1 MKKNASSKIL
11 LSLGVAT
18 LLYSSAFA
26 QEINLTESSD
36 VGNYF
41 EENGKDINLKN
52 PDKYKGQ
59 DLNIKMG
66 VWDLP
71 NDDYDSADYR
81 LNIDIG
87 KNNTLSFTHN
97 NGQNPAYVTNLN
109 ATAKE
114 VKTTDIVLQAFAP
127 SVINGDLTMTSSG
140 GEAITEDE
148 KKGSGIILY
157 NGAVEGKS
165 ANGSL
170 TINGNFTADKTLFA
184 TYGNFVK
191 VNGTA
196 NLKNSNFGLMKRSY
210 TDLEANNVVMVQ
222 AKDFNENI
230 LKANNNAGALL
241 LKFASDYIST
251 DVQGKDPLEAGTI
264 IDISDED
271 KYGDGEKGLVDYKLS
286 VQNCGGNK
294 CLVDY
299 KLSVQNCGGNKCLV
313 INGGAT
319 AAAKDKLVQ
328 LQVDIDAIDKL
339 LKNEFDFS
347 QDEEW
352 TKAKEAL
359 EKQKTELE
367 QLKQE
372 AEKNG
377 GKIDDEKYIDLVN
390 KNSNLNLSAND
401 KASILAL
408 RSITEQLGS
417 IGADLASREGVKLA
431 LDIKK
436 DTDNTGKSVSNL
448 NSASSAVNT
457 TMNISNDVSI
467 GSRVAMLNNPFGTY
481 ASKMN
486 GLKFAA
492 LDSDMRPS
500 YVNEYTNSVWANA
513 FGGANIIDGDS
524 GAMYGATI
532 GVDKQAN
539 DDVLWGT
546 YFTYANAKIK
556 DNNLE
561 QKSDNFQLGMYSTIN
576 VAPQWELNLKA
587 YAQVSPTK
595 QDNVQTDGAYNSDY
609 TSKFLGLSAN
619 AGRVFDFSDNTLF
632 IKPFAGVNYY
642 FSYTPSHTENG
653 AIAKD
658 IDSMKNNSV
667 SVEVGA
673 EFRKYMNENSYIF
686 VTPKIEQFVINSGD
700 DYTANLA
707 VNNAF
712 FTSIEANNKKKTYGQ
727 IIVGGN
733 VDFTNQLSMNLGF
746 GAKQILAGKVD
757 NKNETYLSGQVG
769 LKYKF

>member
-18 LLYSSAFA
+18 LLYSGAFA
-26 QEINLTESSD
+26 QEIDLTQSSD
-36 VGNYF
+36 IGKYF

-52 PDKYKGQ
+52 PDNYKGQ
-59 DLNIKMG
+59 DLSIKMS

-81 LNIDIG
+81 FNIDIG
-87 KNNTLSFTHN
+87 KNNTLSFKHN
-97 NGQNPAYVTNLN
+97 NSEHPAYVTNLN

-127 SVINGDLTMTSSG
+127 SVINGDLTMTSSLD
-140 GEAITEDE
+140 EAITEDE

-157 NGAVEGKS
+157 NGAGETQS

-170 TINGNFTADKTLFA
+170 TINGNFTVDKTLFA

-196 NLKNSNFGLMKRSY
+196 NLTNSNFGLIKRSY

-222 AKDFNENI
+222 AKDFNKDI
-230 LKANNNAGALL
+230 LEEKSNNNAGALL
-241 LKFASDYIST
+241 VKFLNDYVST
-251 DVQGKDPLEAGTI
+251 DLHGKDVIETGAV

-271 KYGDGEKGLVDYKLS
+271 EYGDGKKGLVDYKLS

-294 CLVDY
+294 CLV
-299 KLSVQNCGGNKCLV
+299 V
-313 INGGAT
+313 NGGAT
-319 AAAKDKLVQ
+319 AAAKDKLTQ
-328 LQVDIDAIDKL
+328 LKVDINAIDKL
-339 LKNEFDFS
+339 LKNEFDSS

-352 TKAKEAL
+352 KQAKEAL

-367 QLKQE
+367 KLQQE
-372 AEKNG
+372 AMQNG

-390 KNSNLNLSAND
+390 KNLNLNLSAND

-524 GAMYGATI
+524 GAMYGATV

-539 DDVLWGT
+539 DDVLWGA

-595 QDNVQTDGAYNSDY
+595 QDNVQIDGAYNSDY

-632 IKPFAGVNYY
+632 IKPFVGVNYY

-712 FTSIEANNKKKTYGQ
+712 FTSVEANNKKKTYGQ

>member
-26 QEINLTESSD
+26 QEINLTQSSD

-97 NGQNPAYVTNLN
+97 NDQNPVYVTNLN

-114 VKTTDIVLQAFAP
+114 VKTTDIVLQASAP
-127 SVINGDLTMTSSG
+127 SVINGNLTMTSSG
-140 GEAITEDE
+140 GGAITEDE

-157 NGAVEGKS
+157 NGNGAVEGKS

-170 TINGNFTADKTLFA
+170 TINGNFAADKTLFA
-184 TYGNFVK
+184 AYGNFVK

-196 NLKNSNFGLMKRSY
+196 NLTNSNFGLMKRSY
-210 TDLEANNVVMVQ
+210 TDLEANNVVIVQ

-241 LKFASDYIST
+241 LKFAGDYIST
-251 DVQGKDPLEAGTI
+251 DVQGKDPLEAVTI

-271 KYGDGEKGLVDYKLS
+271 KYGDGEKG
-286 VQNCGGNK
+286 
-294 CLVDY
+294 LVDY

-328 LQVDIDAIDKL
+328 LQVDIDTIDKL
-339 LKNEFDFS
+339 LKNEFDSS
-347 QDEEW
+347 QGEEW
-352 TKAKEAL
+352 EQAKETLKKQQAEIQTML
-359 EKQKTELE
+359 E
-367 QLKQE
+367 E
-372 AEKNG
+372 AKKNG

-524 GAMYGATI
+524 GAMYGATV

-712 FTSIEANNKKKTYGQ
+712 FTSVEANNKKKTYGQ

>member
-26 QEINLTESSD
+26 AEITFNSD
-36 VGNYF
+36 SDLNTHF
-41 EENGKDINLKN
+41 DINEKDNVATFKN
-52 PDKYKGQ
+52 ENYKNQ
-59 DLNIKMG
+59 DLTFKINT
-66 VWDLP
+66 LAF
-71 NDDYDSADYR
+71 DDAHEDAKI
-81 LNIDIG
+81 NIDLG
-87 KNNTLSFTHN
+87 NNSLTLENTRNS
-97 NGQNPAYVTNLN
+97 GGE
-109 ATAKE
+109 TAALVRNFNVDAKDF
-114 VKTTDIVLQAFAP
+114 KTTDIGLSYFNAGI
-127 SVINGDLTMTSSG
+127 INANFTMV
-140 GEAITEDE
+140 
-148 KKGSGIILY
+148 GSGEDFDLDNIDKNKASSLLIF
-157 NGAVEGKS
+157 NGSRENTNDTV
-165 ANGSL
+165 NGSL
-170 TINGNFTADKTLFA
+170 TVNGDFSA
-184 TYGNFVK
+184 TNSAIVSMKSDTFK

-196 NLKNSNFGLMKRSY
+196 TIEESGLGFLSQSYSNL
-210 TDLEANNVVMVQ
+210 DANDFIVLR
-222 AKDFNENI
+222 AKDIKTDKLNDET
-230 LKANNNAGALL
+230 NAGALILKTASSYINESL
-241 LKFASDYIST
+241 LNGDDYAASL
-251 DVQGKDPLEAGTI
+251 DVTA
-264 IDISDED
+264 ED
-271 KYGDGEKGLVDYKLS
+271 NKYGGVFVDYKLS
-286 VQNCGGNK
+286 LKNCGG
-294 CLVDY
+294 D
-299 KLSVQNCGGNKCLV
+299 KCLV

-319 AAAKDKLVQ
+319 AAAKKLTNQ
-328 LQVDIDAIDKL
+328 IAVDLEAITRIIDDL
-339 LKNEFDFS
+339 DNE
-347 QDEEW
+347 Q
-352 TKAKEAL
+352 AKEAL
-359 EKQKTELE
+359 QEQKTELE
-367 QLKQE
+367 KLQQE
-372 AEKNG
+372 AMQNG

-390 KNSNLNLSAND
+390 KNLNLNLSAND

-524 GAMYGATI
+524 GAMYGATV

-539 DDVLWGT
+539 DDVLWGA

-595 QDNVQTDGAYNSDY
+595 QDNVQIDGAYNSDY

-667 SVEVGA
+667 SIEVGA

-712 FTSIEANNKKKTYGQ
+712 FTSVEANNKKKTYGQ

>member
-26 QEINLTESSD
+26 AEITFNSD
-36 VGNYF
+36 SDLNTHF
-41 EENGKDINLKN
+41 DINEKDNVATFKN
-52 PDKYKGQ
+52 ENYKNQ
-59 DLNIKMG
+59 DLTFKINT
-66 VWDLP
+66 LAF
-71 NDDYDSADYR
+71 DDAPEDAKI
-81 LNIDIG
+81 NIDLG
-87 KNNTLSFTHN
+87 NNSLTLENTRSGSETAALVKNFN
-97 NGQNPAYVTNLN
+97 VD
-109 ATAKE
+109 AKDF
-114 VKTTDIVLQAFAP
+114 KTTDIGLSYFNAGI
-127 SVINGDLTMTSSG
+127 INANFTMV
-140 GEAITEDE
+140 
-148 KKGSGIILY
+148 GSGKDFDLDNIDKNKASSLLIF
-157 NGAVEGKS
+157 NGSRENTNDTV
-165 ANGSL
+165 NGSL
-170 TINGNFTADKTLFA
+170 TVNGDFSA
-184 TYGNFVK
+184 TNSAIVSMKSDTFK

-196 NLKNSNFGLMKRSY
+196 TLKEAGLGFLSQSYSNLDVNDFIALR
-210 TDLEANNVVMVQ
+210 
-222 AKDFNENI
+222 AKDIKTDKLNDET
-230 LKANNNAGALL
+230 NAGALILKTASSYINENL
-241 LKFASDYIST
+241 LNGDDYAAYLDVT
-251 DVQGKDPLEAGTI
+251 DDK
-264 IDISDED
+264 
-271 KYGDGEKGLVDYKLS
+271 KYGGAFVDYKLS
-286 VQNCGGNK
+286 LKNCGG
-294 CLVDY
+294 D
-299 KLSVQNCGGNKCLV
+299 KCLV

-319 AAAKDKLVQ
+319 AAAKNLTNQ
-328 LQVDIDAIDKL
+328 IAVDLEAITRIIDGLD
-339 LKNEFDFS
+339 NE
-347 QDEEW
+347 Q
-352 TKAKEAL
+352 AKEAL
-359 EKQKTELE
+359 QEQKTELE
-367 QLKQE
+367 KLQQE
-372 AEKNG
+372 AMQNG
-377 GKIDDEKYIDLVN
+377 GKIDDEKYVDLVN
-390 KNSNLNLSAND
+390 KNLNLNLSAND

-431 LDIKK
+431 LQIKK

-524 GAMYGATI
+524 GAMYGATV

-539 DDVLWGT
+539 DDVLWGA

-595 QDNVQTDGAYNSDY
+595 QDNVQIDGAYNSDY

-712 FTSIEANNKKKTYGQ
+712 FTSVEANNKKKTYGQ

>member
-26 QEINLTESSD
+26 QEINLAGSSD

-97 NGQNPAYVTNLN
+97 NGQNPVYVTNLN

-114 VKTTDIVLQAFAP
+114 VKTTDIVLQASAP
-127 SVINGDLTMTSSG
+127 SVINGNLTMTSSG
-140 GEAITEDE
+140 AGTITEDE

-157 NGAVEGKS
+157 NGNGAVEGKS

-184 TYGNFVK
+184 AYGNFVK

-196 NLKNSNFGLMKRSY
+196 NLTNSNFGLMKRSY
-210 TDLEANNVVMVQ
+210 TDLEANNVVIVQ

-230 LKANNNAGALL
+230 LKANNKAGALL
-241 LKFASDYIST
+241 LKFAGDYIST

-294 CLVDY
+294 CLV
-299 KLSVQNCGGNKCLV
+299 

-328 LQVDIDAIDKL
+328 LQVDIDTIDKL
-339 LKNEFDFS
+339 LKNEFDSS
-347 QDEEW
+347 QGEEW
-352 TKAKEAL
+352 EQAKETLKKQQAEIQTML
-359 EKQKTELE
+359 E
-367 QLKQE
+367 E
-372 AEKNG
+372 AKKNG

-390 KNSNLNLSAND
+390 KNLNLNLSAND

-524 GAMYGATI
+524 GAMYGATV

-539 DDVLWGT
+539 DDVLWGA

-595 QDNVQTDGAYNSDY
+595 QDNVQIDGAYNSDY

-712 FTSIEANNKKKTYGQ
+712 FTSVEANNKKKTYGQ

>member
-18 LLYSSAFA
+18 LLYSGAFA
-26 QEINLTESSD
+26 AEITFNSD
-36 VGNYF
+36 SDLNTHF
-41 EENGKDINLKN
+41 DINEKDNVATFKN
-52 PDKYKGQ
+52 ENYKNQ
-59 DLNIKMG
+59 DLTFKINTLAFEDAHEDAKI
-66 VWDLP
+66 
-71 NDDYDSADYR
+71 
-81 LNIDIG
+81 NIDLG
-87 KNNTLSFTHN
+87 NNSLTLENTRNS
-97 NGQNPAYVTNLN
+97 GGE
-109 ATAKE
+109 TAALVRNFNVDAKDF
-114 VKTTDIVLQAFAP
+114 KTTDIGLSYFNAGI
-127 SVINGDLTMTSSG
+127 INANFTMV
-140 GEAITEDE
+140 
-148 KKGSGIILY
+148 GSGEDFDLDNIDKNKASSLLIF
-157 NGAVEGKS
+157 NGSRENTNDTV
-165 ANGSL
+165 NGSL
-170 TINGNFTADKTLFA
+170 TVNGDFSA
-184 TYGNFVK
+184 TNSAIASMKSDTFK

-196 NLKNSNFGLMKRSY
+196 TIEKSGLGFLSQSYSNL
-210 TDLEANNVVMVQ
+210 DANDFIVLR
-222 AKDFNENI
+222 AKDIKTDKLNDET
-230 LKANNNAGALL
+230 NAGALILKSASSYIDESL
-241 LKFASDYIST
+241 LNDDDYVASL
-251 DVQGKDPLEAGTI
+251 DVTA
-264 IDISDED
+264 ED
-271 KYGDGEKGLVDYKLS
+271 NKYGGVFVDYKLS
-286 VQNCGGNK
+286 LKNCGG
-294 CLVDY
+294 D
-299 KLSVQNCGGNKCLV
+299 KCLV

-319 AAAKDKLVQ
+319 AAAKKLTNQ
-328 LQVDIDAIDKL
+328 IAVDLEAITRIIDDL
-339 LKNEFDFS
+339 DNE
-347 QDEEW
+347 Q
-352 TKAKEAL
+352 AKETLKKQQAELQTML
-359 EKQKTELE
+359 E
-367 QLKQE
+367 E
-372 AEKNG
+372 AKKNG

-390 KNSNLNLSAND
+390 KNLNLNLSAND

-524 GAMYGATI
+524 GAMYGATV

-539 DDVLWGT
+539 DDVLWGA

-595 QDNVQTDGAYNSDY
+595 QDNVQIDGAYNSDY

-712 FTSIEANNKKKTYGQ
+712 FTSVEANNKKKTYGQ

>member
-26 QEINLTESSD
+26 QEINLTQSSD

-71 NDDYDSADYR
+71 NDDYDSDDYR

-97 NGQNPAYVTNLN
+97 NGQNPVYVTNLN

-127 SVINGDLTMTSSG
+127 SVINGNLTMTSSG
-140 GEAITEDE
+140 AETITEDE

-184 TYGNFVK
+184 AYGNFVK

-196 NLKNSNFGLMKRSY
+196 NLTNSNFGLMKRSY
-210 TDLEANNVVMVQ
+210 TDLEANNVVIVQ

-241 LKFASDYIST
+241 LKFAGDYIST
-251 DVQGKDPLEAGTI
+251 DVQGKDPLEAATI

-294 CLVDY
+294 CLV
-299 KLSVQNCGGNKCLV
+299 

-319 AAAKDKLVQ
+319 AAAKDKLTQ
-328 LQVDIDAIDKL
+328 LQVDIDTIDKL
-339 LKNEFDFS
+339 LKNEFDSS
-347 QDEEW
+347 QGEEW
-352 TKAKEAL
+352 EQAKETLKKQQAEIQTML
-359 EKQKTELE
+359 E
-367 QLKQE
+367 E
-372 AEKNG
+372 AKKNG

-390 KNSNLNLSAND
+390 KNLNLNLSAND

-524 GAMYGATI
+524 GAMYGATV

-539 DDVLWGT
+539 DDVLWGA

-576 VAPQWELNLKA
+576 IAPQWELNLKA

-595 QDNVQTDGAYNSDY
+595 QDNVQIDGAYNSDY

-712 FTSIEANNKKKTYGQ
+712 FTSVEANNKKKTYGQ

>member
-18 LLYSSAFA
+18 LLYSGAFA
-26 QEINLTESSD
+26 AEITFNSD
-36 VGNYF
+36 SDLNTHF
-41 EENGKDINLKN
+41 DINEKDNVATFKN
-52 PDKYKGQ
+52 ENYKNQ
-59 DLNIKMG
+59 DLTFKINT
-66 VWDLP
+66 LAF
-71 NDDYDSADYR
+71 DDAPEDAKI
-81 LNIDIG
+81 NIDLG
-87 KNNTLSFTHN
+87 NNSLTLENTRNS
-97 NGQNPAYVTNLN
+97 GGE
-109 ATAKE
+109 TAALVRNFNVDAKDF
-114 VKTTDIVLQAFAP
+114 KTTDIGLSYFNAGI
-127 SVINGDLTMTSSG
+127 INANFTMV
-140 GEAITEDE
+140 
-148 KKGSGIILY
+148 GSGEDFDLDNIDKNKASSLLIF
-157 NGAVEGKS
+157 NGSRENTNDTV
-165 ANGSL
+165 NGSL
-170 TINGNFTADKTLFA
+170 TVNGDFSA
-184 TYGNFVK
+184 TNSAIVSMKSDTFK

-196 NLKNSNFGLMKRSY
+196 TIEKSGLGFLSQSYSNL
-210 TDLEANNVVMVQ
+210 DANDFIVLR
-222 AKDFNENI
+222 AKDIKTDKLNDET
-230 LKANNNAGALL
+230 NAGALILKSGSSYIDESL
-241 LKFASDYIST
+241 LNGDDYVASL
-251 DVQGKDPLEAGTI
+251 DVTA
-264 IDISDED
+264 ED
-271 KYGDGEKGLVDYKLS
+271 NKYGGVFVDYKLS
-286 VQNCGGNK
+286 LKNCGG
-294 CLVDY
+294 D
-299 KLSVQNCGGNKCLV
+299 KCLV

-319 AAAKDKLVQ
+319 AAAKKLTNQ
-328 LQVDIDAIDKL
+328 IAVDLEAITRIIDGLD
-339 LKNEFDFS
+339 NE
-347 QDEEW
+347 Q
-352 TKAKEAL
+352 AKETLKKQQAELQTML
-359 EKQKTELE
+359 E
-367 QLKQE
+367 E
-372 AEKNG
+372 AKKNG

-390 KNSNLNLSAND
+390 KNLNLNLSAND

-524 GAMYGATI
+524 GAMYGATV

-539 DDVLWGT
+539 DDVLWGA

-595 QDNVQTDGAYNSDY
+595 QDNVQIDGAYNSDY

-667 SVEVGA
+667 SIEVGA

-712 FTSIEANNKKKTYGQ
+712 FTSVEANNKKKTYGQ

>member
-26 QEINLTESSD
+26 AEITFNSD
-36 VGNYF
+36 SDLNTHF
-41 EENGKDINLKN
+41 DINEKDNVATFKN
-52 PDKYKGQ
+52 ENYKNQ
-59 DLNIKMG
+59 DLTFKINT
-66 VWDLP
+66 LAF
-71 NDDYDSADYR
+71 DDAHEDAKI
-81 LNIDIG
+81 NIDLG
-87 KNNTLSFTHN
+87 NNSLTLENTRNS
-97 NGQNPAYVTNLN
+97 GGE
-109 ATAKE
+109 TAALVRNFNVDAKDF
-114 VKTTDIVLQAFAP
+114 KTTDIGLSYFNAGI
-127 SVINGDLTMTSSG
+127 INANFTMV
-140 GEAITEDE
+140 
-148 KKGSGIILY
+148 GSGEDFDLDNIDKNKASSLLIF
-157 NGAVEGKS
+157 NGSRENTNDTV
-165 ANGSL
+165 NGSL
-170 TINGNFTADKTLFA
+170 TVNGDFSA
-184 TYGNFVK
+184 TNSAIVSMKSDTFK

-196 NLKNSNFGLMKRSY
+196 TIEKSGLGFLSQSYSNL
-210 TDLEANNVVMVQ
+210 DANDFIVLR
-222 AKDFNENI
+222 AKDIKTDKLNDET
-230 LKANNNAGALL
+230 NAGALILKSGSSYIDESL
-241 LKFASDYIST
+241 LNGDDYTASL
-251 DVQGKDPLEAGTI
+251 DVTA
-264 IDISDED
+264 ED
-271 KYGDGEKGLVDYKLS
+271 NKYGGVFVDYKLS
-286 VQNCGGNK
+286 LKNCGG
-294 CLVDY
+294 D
-299 KLSVQNCGGNKCLV
+299 KCLV

-319 AAAKDKLVQ
+319 AAAKKLTNQ
-328 LQVDIDAIDKL
+328 IAVDLEAITRIIDDL
-339 LKNEFDFS
+339 DNE
-347 QDEEW
+347 Q
-352 TKAKEAL
+352 AKEAL
-359 EKQKTELE
+359 QEQKTELE
-367 QLKQE
+367 KLQQE
-372 AEKNG
+372 AMQNG

-390 KNSNLNLSAND
+390 KNLNLNLSAND

-524 GAMYGATI
+524 GAMYGATV

-539 DDVLWGT
+539 DDVLWGA

-595 QDNVQTDGAYNSDY
+595 QDNVQIDGAYNSDY

-712 FTSIEANNKKKTYGQ
+712 FTSVEANNKKKTYGQ

>member
-18 LLYSSAFA
+18 LLYSGAFA
-26 QEINLTESSD
+26 AEITFNSD
-36 VGNYF
+36 SDLNTHF
-41 EENGKDINLKN
+41 DINEKDNVATFKN
-52 PDKYKGQ
+52 ENYKNQ
-59 DLNIKMG
+59 DLTFKINT
-66 VWDLP
+66 LAF
-71 NDDYDSADYR
+71 DDAPEDAKI
-81 LNIDIG
+81 NIDLG
-87 KNNTLSFTHN
+87 NNSLTLENTRNSS
-97 NGQNPAYVTNLN
+97 GE
-109 ATAKE
+109 TAALVRNFNVDAKDF
-114 VKTTDIVLQAFAP
+114 KTTDIGLSYFNAGI
-127 SVINGDLTMTSSG
+127 INANFTMV
-140 GEAITEDE
+140 
-148 KKGSGIILY
+148 GSGEDFDLDNIDKNKASSLLIF
-157 NGAVEGKS
+157 NGSRENTNDTV
-165 ANGSL
+165 NGSL
-170 TINGNFTADKTLFA
+170 TVNGDFSA
-184 TYGNFVK
+184 TNSAIVSMKSDTFK

-196 NLKNSNFGLMKRSY
+196 TLKEAGLGFLSQSYSNLDVNDFIALR
-210 TDLEANNVVMVQ
+210 
-222 AKDFNENI
+222 AKDIKTDKLNDET
-230 LKANNNAGALL
+230 NAGALILKSASSYIDESL
-241 LKFASDYIST
+241 LNGDDYVASL
-251 DVQGKDPLEAGTI
+251 DVTA
-264 IDISDED
+264 ED
-271 KYGDGEKGLVDYKLS
+271 NKYGGVFVDYKLS
-286 VQNCGGNK
+286 LKNCGG
-294 CLVDY
+294 D
-299 KLSVQNCGGNKCLV
+299 KCLV

-319 AAAKDKLVQ
+319 AAAKKLTNQ
-328 LQVDIDAIDKL
+328 IAVDLEAITRIIDGLD
-339 LKNEFDFS
+339 NE
-347 QDEEW
+347 Q
-352 TKAKEAL
+352 AKEAL
-359 EKQKTELE
+359 QEQKTELE

-390 KNSNLNLSAND
+390 KNLNLNLSAND

-524 GAMYGATI
+524 GAMYGATV

-539 DDVLWGT
+539 DDVLWGA

-712 FTSIEANNKKKTYGQ
+712 FTSVEANNKKKTYGQ

>member
-26 QEINLTESSD
+26 QEINLTQSSD

-97 NGQNPAYVTNLN
+97 NDQNPVYVTNLN

-127 SVINGDLTMTSSG
+127 SVINGNLTMTSSG
-140 GEAITEDE
+140 GGAITEDE

-157 NGAVEGKS
+157 NGNGAVEGKS

-170 TINGNFTADKTLFA
+170 TINGNFAADKTLFA
-184 TYGNFVK
+184 AYGNFVK

-196 NLKNSNFGLMKRSY
+196 NLTNSNFGLMKRSY
-210 TDLEANNVVMVQ
+210 TDLEANNVVIVQ

-241 LKFASDYIST
+241 LKFAGDYIST

-294 CLVDY
+294 CLV
-299 KLSVQNCGGNKCLV
+299 

-319 AAAKDKLVQ
+319 AAAKNKLVQ

-339 LKNEFDFS
+339 LKNEFDSS

-352 TKAKEAL
+352 KQAKEAL
-359 EKQKTELE
+359 EKQKTELQTMLE
-367 QLKQE
+367 E

-390 KNSNLNLSAND
+390 KNLNLNLSAND

-436 DTDNTGKSVSNL
+436 DTDKTGKSVSNL

-524 GAMYGATI
+524 GAMYGATV

-595 QDNVQTDGAYNSDY
+595 QDNVQIDGAYNSDY

-712 FTSIEANNKKKTYGQ
+712 FTSVEANNKKKTYGQ

>member
-1 MKKNASSKIL
+1 MEIL
-11 LSLGVAT
+11 L
-18 LLYSSAFA
+18 
-26 QEINLTESSD
+26 
-36 VGNYF
+36 
-41 EENGKDINLKN
+41 
-52 PDKYKGQ
+52 P
-59 DLNIKMG
+59 IK
-66 VWDLP
+66 P
-71 NDDYDSADYR
+71 
-81 LNIDIG
+81 
-87 KNNTLSFTHN
+87 F
-97 NGQNPAYVTNLN
+97 
-109 ATAKE
+109 
-114 VKTTDIVLQAFAP
+114 
-127 SVINGDLTMTSSG
+127 
-140 GEAITEDE
+140 
-148 KKGSGIILY
+148 
-157 NGAVEGKS
+157 
-165 ANGSL
+165 
-170 TINGNFTADKTLFA
+170 FA

-196 NLKNSNFGLMKRSY
+196 NLKNSNFGLIKRSY

-222 AKDFNENI
+222 AKDFNEDI

-241 LKFASDYIST
+241 VKFLNDYVST
-251 DVQGKDPLEAGTI
+251 DLHGKDVTETGAV

-271 KYGDGEKGLVDYKLS
+271 EYGDGKKGLVDYKLS

-294 CLVDY
+294 CLIV
-299 KLSVQNCGGNKCLV
+299 
-313 INGGAT
+313 NGGAT
-319 AAAKDKLVQ
+319 AAAKDKLTQ
-328 LQVDIDAIDKL
+328 LKVDINAIDKL
-339 LKNEFDFS
+339 LKNDFDS
-347 QDEEW
+347 DEAEAEEW
-352 TKAKEAL
+352 AKVKKALQE
-359 EKQKTELE
+359 QKTELE
-367 QLKQE
+367 KLQQE
-372 AEKNG
+372 AINNG
-377 GKIDDEKYIDLVN
+377 GKIDDEKYLDLVN
-390 KNSNLNLSAND
+390 KNLNLNLSAND
-401 KASILAL
+401 KASILVL

-431 LDIKK
+431 LQIKK

-448 NSASSAVNT
+448 NSASGAVNT

-524 GAMYGATI
+524 GAMYGATV

-539 DDVLWGT
+539 DDVLWGA

-576 VAPQWELNLKA
+576 IAPQWELNLKA

-595 QDNVQTDGAYNSDY
+595 QDNIQTDGAYNSDY

-619 AGRVFDFSDNTLF
+619 AGRVFDLSDNTLF

-653 AIAKD
+653 AIVKD

-712 FTSIEANNKKKTYGQ
+712 FTSVEANNKKKTYGQ

>member
-18 LLYSSAFA
+18 LLYSGAFA
-26 QEINLTESSD
+26 AEITFNSD
-36 VGNYF
+36 SDLNTHF
-41 EENGKDINLKN
+41 DINEKDNVATFKN
-52 PDKYKGQ
+52 ENYKNQ
-59 DLNIKMG
+59 DLTFKINT
-66 VWDLP
+66 LAF
-71 NDDYDSADYR
+71 DDAPEDAKI
-81 LNIDIG
+81 NIDLG
-87 KNNTLSFTHN
+87 NNSLTLENTRNS
-97 NGQNPAYVTNLN
+97 GGE
-109 ATAKE
+109 TAALVRNFNVDAKDF
-114 VKTTDIVLQAFAP
+114 KTTDIGLSYFNAGI
-127 SVINGDLTMTSSG
+127 INANFTMV
-140 GEAITEDE
+140 
-148 KKGSGIILY
+148 GSGEDFDLDNIIDKNKASSLLIF
-157 NGAVEGKS
+157 NGSRENTNDTV
-165 ANGSL
+165 NGSL
-170 TINGNFTADKTLFA
+170 TVNGDFSA
-184 TYGNFVK
+184 TNSAIVSMKSDTFK

-196 NLKNSNFGLMKRSY
+196 TIEKSGLRFLSQSYSNLDVNDFIALR
-210 TDLEANNVVMVQ
+210 
-222 AKDFNENI
+222 AKDIKTDKLNDET
-230 LKANNNAGALL
+230 NAGALILKTASSYIDESL
-241 LKFASDYIST
+241 LNDDDYVASL
-251 DVQGKDPLEAGTI
+251 DVTA
-264 IDISDED
+264 ED
-271 KYGDGEKGLVDYKLS
+271 NKYGGVFVDYKLS
-286 VQNCGGNK
+286 LKNCGG
-294 CLVDY
+294 D
-299 KLSVQNCGGNKCLV
+299 KCLV

-319 AAAKDKLVQ
+319 AAAKKLTNQ
-328 LQVDIDAIDKL
+328 IAVDLEAITRIIDGLD
-339 LKNEFDFS
+339 NE
-347 QDEEW
+347 Q
-352 TKAKEAL
+352 AKEAL
-359 EKQKTELE
+359 QEQKTELE

-513 FGGANIIDGDS
+513 FGGANIINGDS
-524 GAMYGATI
+524 GAMYGATV

-576 VAPQWELNLKA
+576 IAPQWELNLKA

-595 QDNVQTDGAYNSDY
+595 QDNVQIDGAYNSDY

-619 AGRVFDFSDNTLF
+619 AGRVFDLSDNTLF

-712 FTSIEANNKKKTYGQ
+712 FTSVEANNKKKTYGQ

>member
-26 QEINLTESSD
+26 QEINLTQSSD

-59 DLNIKMG
+59 DLSIKMG

-71 NDDYDSADYR
+71 DDYDSDDYR

-97 NGQNPAYVTNLN
+97 NDQNPVYVTNLN

-127 SVINGDLTMTSSG
+127 SVINGNLTMTSSG
-140 GEAITEDE
+140 AETITEDE

-157 NGAVEGKS
+157 NGNGAVEGKS

-184 TYGNFVK
+184 AYGNFVK

-196 NLKNSNFGLMKRSY
+196 NLTNSNFGLMKRSY
-210 TDLEANNVVMVQ
+210 TDLEANNVVIVQ

-241 LKFASDYIST
+241 LKFAGDYIST
-251 DVQGKDPLEAGTI
+251 DVQGKDPLEAVTI

-271 KYGDGEKGLVDYKLS
+271 KYGDGEKG
-286 VQNCGGNK
+286 
-294 CLVDY
+294 LVDY

-328 LQVDIDAIDKL
+328 LQVDIDTIDKL
-339 LKNEFDFS
+339 LKNEFDSS
-347 QDEEW
+347 QGEEW
-352 TKAKEAL
+352 EQAKEAL
-359 EKQKTELE
+359 KKQQAEIQTMLE
-367 QLKQE
+367 E
-372 AEKNG
+372 AKKNG

-390 KNSNLNLSAND
+390 KNLNLNLSAND

-524 GAMYGATI
+524 GAMYGATV

-539 DDVLWGT
+539 DDVLWGA

-595 QDNVQTDGAYNSDY
+595 QDNVQIDGAYNSDY

-712 FTSIEANNKKKTYGQ
+712 FTSVEANNKKKTYGQ

>member
-26 QEINLTESSD
+26 QEINLTQSSD

-97 NGQNPAYVTNLN
+97 NDQNPVYVTNLN

-114 VKTTDIVLQAFAP
+114 VKTTDIVLQASAP
-127 SVINGDLTMTSSG
+127 SVINGNLTMTSSG
-140 GEAITEDE
+140 GGAITEDE

-157 NGAVEGKS
+157 NGNGAVEGKS

-170 TINGNFTADKTLFA
+170 TINGNFAADKTLFA
-184 TYGNFVK
+184 AYGNFVK

-196 NLKNSNFGLMKRSY
+196 NLTNSNFGLMKRSY
-210 TDLEANNVVMVQ
+210 TDLEANNVVIVQ

-241 LKFASDYIST
+241 LKFAGDYIST
-251 DVQGKDPLEAGTI
+251 DVQGKDPLEAATI

-271 KYGDGEKGLVDYKLS
+271 KYGDGEKG
-286 VQNCGGNK
+286 
-294 CLVDY
+294 LVDY

-328 LQVDIDAIDKL
+328 LQVDIDTIDKL
-339 LKNEFDFS
+339 LKNEFDSS
-347 QDEEW
+347 QGEEW
-352 TKAKEAL
+352 EQAKEAL
-359 EKQKTELE
+359 QEQKTKLE
-367 QLKQE
+367 KLQQE
-372 AEKNG
+372 AMQNG

-524 GAMYGATI
+524 GAMYGATV

-539 DDVLWGT
+539 DDVLWGA

-595 QDNVQTDGAYNSDY
+595 QDNVQIDGAYNSDY

-619 AGRVFDFSDNTLF
+619 AGRVFDLSDNTLF

-658 IDSMKNNSV
+658 IDSIKNNSV

-712 FTSIEANNKKKTYGQ
+712 FTSVEANNKKKTYGQ

>member
-26 QEINLTESSD
+26 QEINLTQSSD
-36 VGNYF
+36 VGKYF

-97 NGQNPAYVTNLN
+97 NGQNPVYVTNLN

-114 VKTTDIVLQAFAP
+114 VKTTDIVLQASAP
-127 SVINGDLTMTSSG
+127 SVINGNLTMTSLG
-140 GEAITEDE
+140 AGTITEDE

-157 NGAVEGKS
+157 NGNGAVEGKS

-184 TYGNFVK
+184 AYGNFVK

-196 NLKNSNFGLMKRSY
+196 NLTNSNFGLMKRSY
-210 TDLEANNVVMVQ
+210 TDLEANNVVIVQ

-241 LKFASDYIST
+241 LKFAGDYIST

-294 CLVDY
+294 CLV
-299 KLSVQNCGGNKCLV
+299 

-328 LQVDIDAIDKL
+328 LQVDIDTIDKL
-339 LKNEFDFS
+339 LKNEFDSS
-347 QDEEW
+347 QGEEW
-352 TKAKEAL
+352 EQAKETLKKQQAEIQTML
-359 EKQKTELE
+359 E
-367 QLKQE
+367 E
-372 AEKNG
+372 AKKNG

-524 GAMYGATI
+524 GAMYGATV

-539 DDVLWGT
+539 DDVLWGA

-595 QDNVQTDGAYNSDY
+595 QDNVQIDGAYNSDY

-667 SVEVGA
+667 SIEVGA

-712 FTSIEANNKKKTYGQ
+712 FTSVEANNKKKTYGQ

>member
-18 LLYSSAFA
+18 LLYSGAFA
-26 QEINLTESSD
+26 QEIKLTQSSD
-36 VGNYF
+36 IGNYF

-52 PDKYKGQ
+52 PDQYKGQ
-59 DLNIKMG
+59 DLSIKMG
-66 VWDLP
+66 IGDLP

-97 NGQNPAYVTNLN
+97 NDQNPVYVTNLN

-114 VKTTDIVLQAFAP
+114 VKTTDIVLQASAP
-127 SVINGDLTMTSSG
+127 SVINGNLTMTSSG
-140 GEAITEDE
+140 GGAITEDE

-157 NGAVEGKS
+157 NGNGAVEGKS

-170 TINGNFTADKTLFA
+170 TINGNFAADKTLFA
-184 TYGNFVK
+184 AYGNFVK

-196 NLKNSNFGLMKRSY
+196 NLTNSNFGLMKRSY
-210 TDLEANNVVMVQ
+210 TDLEANNVVIVQ

-271 KYGDGEKGLVDYKLS
+271 KYGDGKKG
-286 VQNCGGNK
+286 
-294 CLVDY
+294 LVDY

-328 LQVDIDAIDKL
+328 LQVDIDTIDKL
-339 LKNEFDFS
+339 LKNEFDSS
-347 QDEEW
+347 QGEEW
-352 TKAKEAL
+352 EQAKETLKKQQAEIQTML
-359 EKQKTELE
+359 E
-367 QLKQE
+367 E
-372 AEKNG
+372 AKKNG

-524 GAMYGATI
+524 GAMYGATV

-539 DDVLWGT
+539 DDVLWGA

-595 QDNVQTDGAYNSDY
+595 QDNVQIDGAYNSDY

>member
-18 LLYSSAFA
+18 LLYSGAFA
-26 QEINLTESSD
+26 QEINLTQSSD

-97 NGQNPAYVTNLN
+97 NDQNPVYVTNLN

-127 SVINGDLTMTSSG
+127 SVINGNLTMTSSG
-140 GEAITEDE
+140 GGAITEDE

-157 NGAVEGKS
+157 NGNGAVEGKS

-170 TINGNFTADKTLFA
+170 TINGNFAADKTLFA
-184 TYGNFVK
+184 AYGNFVK

-196 NLKNSNFGLMKRSY
+196 NLTNSNFGLMKRSY
-210 TDLEANNVVMVQ
+210 TDLEANNVVIVQ

-241 LKFASDYIST
+241 LKFAGDYIST
-251 DVQGKDPLEAGTI
+251 DVQGKDPLEAATI

-271 KYGDGEKGLVDYKLS
+271 KYGDGEKG
-286 VQNCGGNK
+286 
-294 CLVDY
+294 LVDY

-328 LQVDIDAIDKL
+328 LQVDIDTIDKL
-339 LKNEFDFS
+339 LKNEFDSS
-347 QDEEW
+347 QGEEW
-352 TKAKEAL
+352 EQAKETLKKQQAEIQTML
-359 EKQKTELE
+359 E
-367 QLKQE
+367 E
-372 AEKNG
+372 AKKNG

-524 GAMYGATI
+524 GAMYGATV

-539 DDVLWGT
+539 DDVLWGA

-595 QDNVQTDGAYNSDY
+595 QDNVQIDGAYNSDY

-712 FTSIEANNKKKTYGQ
+712 FTSVEANNKKKTYGQ

>member
-26 QEINLTESSD
+26 QEINLAGSSD
-36 VGNYF
+36 IGNYF

-97 NGQNPAYVTNLN
+97 NDQNPVYVTNLN

-127 SVINGDLTMTSSG
+127 SVINGNLTMTSSG
-140 GEAITEDE
+140 GGAITEDE

-157 NGAVEGKS
+157 NGNGAVEGKS

-170 TINGNFTADKTLFA
+170 TINGNFAADKTLFA
-184 TYGNFVK
+184 AYGNFVK

-196 NLKNSNFGLMKRSY
+196 NLTNSNFGLMKRSY
-210 TDLEANNVVMVQ
+210 TDLEANNVVIVQ

-241 LKFASDYIST
+241 LKFAGDYIST

-294 CLVDY
+294 CLV
-299 KLSVQNCGGNKCLV
+299 

-328 LQVDIDAIDKL
+328 LQVDIDTIDKL
-339 LKNEFDFS
+339 LKNEFDSS
-347 QDEEW
+347 QGEEW
-352 TKAKEAL
+352 EQAKETLKKQQAEIQTML
-359 EKQKTELE
+359 E
-367 QLKQE
+367 E
-372 AEKNG
+372 AKKNG

-390 KNSNLNLSAND
+390 KNLNLNLSAND

-524 GAMYGATI
+524 GAMYGATV

-539 DDVLWGT
+539 DDVLWGA

-595 QDNVQTDGAYNSDY
+595 QDNVQIDGAYNSDY

-632 IKPFAGVNYY
+632 IKPFVGVNYY

-712 FTSIEANNKKKTYGQ
+712 FTSVEANNKKKTYGQ

>member
-26 QEINLTESSD
+26 QEINLTQSSD

-59 DLNIKMG
+59 DLSIKMG

-71 NDDYDSADYR
+71 NDDYDSDDYR

-97 NGQNPAYVTNLN
+97 NGQNPVYVTNLN

-127 SVINGDLTMTSSG
+127 SVINGNLTMTSSG
-140 GEAITEDE
+140 AETITEDE

-157 NGAVEGKS
+157 NGNGAVEGKS

-184 TYGNFVK
+184 AYGNFVK

-196 NLKNSNFGLMKRSY
+196 NLTNSNFGLMKRSY
-210 TDLEANNVVMVQ
+210 TDLEANNVVIVQ

-241 LKFASDYIST
+241 LKFAGDYIST

-294 CLVDY
+294 CLV
-299 KLSVQNCGGNKCLV
+299 

-328 LQVDIDAIDKL
+328 LQVDIDTIDKL
-339 LKNEFDFS
+339 LKNEFDSS
-347 QDEEW
+347 QGEEW
-352 TKAKEAL
+352 EQAKETLKKQQAEIQTML
-359 EKQKTELE
+359 E
-367 QLKQE
+367 E
-372 AEKNG
+372 AKKNG

-524 GAMYGATI
+524 GAMYGATV

-539 DDVLWGT
+539 DDVLWGA

-595 QDNVQTDGAYNSDY
+595 QDNVQIDGAYNSDY

-712 FTSIEANNKKKTYGQ
+712 FTSVEANNKKKTYGQ

>member
-18 LLYSSAFA
+18 LLYSGAFA
-26 QEINLTESSD
+26 AEITFNSD
-36 VGNYF
+36 SDLNTHF
-41 EENGKDINLKN
+41 DINEKDNVATFKN
-52 PDKYKGQ
+52 ENYKNQ
-59 DLNIKMG
+59 DLTFKINT
-66 VWDLP
+66 LAF
-71 NDDYDSADYR
+71 DDAPEDAKI
-81 LNIDIG
+81 NIDLG
-87 KNNTLSFTHN
+87 NNSLTLENTRNS
-97 NGQNPAYVTNLN
+97 GGE
-109 ATAKE
+109 TAALVRNFNVDAKDF
-114 VKTTDIVLQAFAP
+114 KTTDIGLSYFNAGI
-127 SVINGDLTMTSSG
+127 INANFTMV
-140 GEAITEDE
+140 
-148 KKGSGIILY
+148 GSGEDFDLDNIDKNKASSLLIF
-157 NGAVEGKS
+157 NGSRENTNDTV
-165 ANGSL
+165 NGSL
-170 TINGNFTADKTLFA
+170 TVNGDFSA
-184 TYGNFVK
+184 TNSAIVSMKSDTFK

-196 NLKNSNFGLMKRSY
+196 TIEKSGLGFLSQSYSNLDVNDFIALR
-210 TDLEANNVVMVQ
+210 
-222 AKDFNENI
+222 AKDIKTDKLNDET
-230 LKANNNAGALL
+230 NAGALILKSASSYIDESL
-241 LKFASDYIST
+241 LNDDDYAASL
-251 DVQGKDPLEAGTI
+251 DVTA
-264 IDISDED
+264 ED
-271 KYGDGEKGLVDYKLS
+271 NKYGGVFVDYKLS
-286 VQNCGGNK
+286 LKNCGG
-294 CLVDY
+294 D
-299 KLSVQNCGGNKCLV
+299 KCLV

-319 AAAKDKLVQ
+319 AAAKKLTNQ
-328 LQVDIDAIDKL
+328 IAVDLEAITRIIDGLD
-339 LKNEFDFS
+339 NE
-347 QDEEW
+347 Q
-352 TKAKEAL
+352 AKEAL
-359 EKQKTELE
+359 QEQKTELE

-524 GAMYGATI
+524 GAMYGATV

-539 DDVLWGT
+539 DDVLWGA

-595 QDNVQTDGAYNSDY
+595 QDNVQIDGAYNSDY

-712 FTSIEANNKKKTYGQ
+712 FTSVEANNKKKTYGQ

>member
-26 QEINLTESSD
+26 QEINLTQSSD

-97 NGQNPAYVTNLN
+97 NDQNPVYVTNLN

-114 VKTTDIVLQAFAP
+114 VKTTDIVLQASAP
-127 SVINGDLTMTSSG
+127 SVINGNLTMTSSG
-140 GEAITEDE
+140 GGAITEDE

-157 NGAVEGKS
+157 NGNGAVEGKS

-196 NLKNSNFGLMKRSY
+196 NLTNSNFGLMKRSY
-210 TDLEANNVVMVQ
+210 TDLEANNVVIVQ

-241 LKFASDYIST
+241 LKFAGDYIST

-294 CLVDY
+294 CLV
-299 KLSVQNCGGNKCLV
+299 

-319 AAAKDKLVQ
+319 AAAKDKLTQ
-328 LQVDIDAIDKL
+328 LQVDIDTIDKL
-339 LKNEFDFS
+339 LKNEFDSS
-347 QDEEW
+347 QGEEW
-352 TKAKEAL
+352 EQAKETLKKQQAEIQTML
-359 EKQKTELE
+359 E
-367 QLKQE
+367 E
-372 AEKNG
+372 AKKNG

-390 KNSNLNLSAND
+390 KNLNLNLSAND

-524 GAMYGATI
+524 GAMYGATV

-539 DDVLWGT
+539 DDVLWGA

-595 QDNVQTDGAYNSDY
+595 QDNVQIDGAYNSDY

-712 FTSIEANNKKKTYGQ
+712 FTSVEANNKKKTYGQ

>member
-26 QEINLTESSD
+26 QEINLTQSSD

-71 NDDYDSADYR
+71 DDYDSDDYR

-97 NGQNPAYVTNLN
+97 NDQNPVYVTNLN

-114 VKTTDIVLQAFAP
+114 VKTTDIVLQASAP
-127 SVINGDLTMTSSG
+127 SVINGNLTMTSSG
-140 GEAITEDE
+140 AGTITEDE

-157 NGAVEGKS
+157 NGNGAVEGKS

-184 TYGNFVK
+184 AYGNFVK

-196 NLKNSNFGLMKRSY
+196 NLTNSNFGLMKRSY
-210 TDLEANNVVMVQ
+210 TDLEANNVVIVQ

-241 LKFASDYIST
+241 LKFAGDYIST
-251 DVQGKDPLEAGTI
+251 DVQGKDPLEAVTI

-271 KYGDGEKGLVDYKLS
+271 KYGDGEKG
-286 VQNCGGNK
+286 
-294 CLVDY
+294 LVDY

-328 LQVDIDAIDKL
+328 LQVDIDTIDKL
-339 LKNEFDFS
+339 LKNEFDSS
-347 QDEEW
+347 QGEEW
-352 TKAKEAL
+352 EQAKETLKKQQAEIQTML
-359 EKQKTELE
+359 E
-367 QLKQE
+367 E
-372 AEKNG
+372 AKKNG

-390 KNSNLNLSAND
+390 KNLNLNLSAND

-524 GAMYGATI
+524 GAMYGATV

-539 DDVLWGT
+539 DDVLWGA

-595 QDNVQTDGAYNSDY
+595 QDNVQIDGAYNSDY

-712 FTSIEANNKKKTYGQ
+712 FTSVEANNKKKTYGQ

>member
-26 QEINLTESSD
+26 QEINLTQSSD

-97 NGQNPAYVTNLN
+97 NDQNPVYVTNLN

-127 SVINGDLTMTSSG
+127 SVINGNLTMTSSG
-140 GEAITEDE
+140 AGAITEDE
-148 KKGSGIILY
+148 QKGSGIILY
-157 NGAVEGKS
+157 NGVEGKS

-196 NLKNSNFGLMKRSY
+196 NLTNSNFGLMKRSY
-210 TDLEANNVVMVQ
+210 TDLEANNVVIVQ

-241 LKFASDYIST
+241 LKFAGDYIST
-251 DVQGKDPLEAGTI
+251 DVQGKDPLEAATI

-271 KYGDGEKGLVDYKLS
+271 KYGDGEKG
-286 VQNCGGNK
+286 
-294 CLVDY
+294 LVDY

-328 LQVDIDAIDKL
+328 LQVDIDTIDKL
-339 LKNEFDFS
+339 LKNEFDSS
-347 QDEEW
+347 QGEEW
-352 TKAKEAL
+352 EQAKETLKKQQAELQTML
-359 EKQKTELE
+359 E
-367 QLKQE
+367 E
-372 AEKNG
+372 AKKNG

-390 KNSNLNLSAND
+390 KNLNLNLSAND

-524 GAMYGATI
+524 GAMYGATV

-539 DDVLWGT
+539 DDVLWGA

-595 QDNVQTDGAYNSDY
+595 QDNVQIDGAYNSDY

-712 FTSIEANNKKKTYGQ
+712 FTSVEANNKKKTYGQ

>member
-18 LLYSSAFA
+18 LLYSGAFA
-26 QEINLTESSD
+26 QEINLTQSSD
-36 VGNYF
+36 IGNYF

-52 PDKYKGQ
+52 PDNYKGQ
-59 DLNIKMG
+59 DLSIKMG

-81 LNIDIG
+81 FNIDIG
-87 KNNTLSFTHN
+87 KNNTLSFKHN
-97 NGQNPAYVTNLN
+97 NSEHPAYVTNLN

-140 GEAITEDE
+140 KEAITQDE
-148 KKGSGIILY
+148 EKGSGIILY
-157 NGAVEGKS
+157 NGAGETQS

-184 TYGNFVK
+184 AYGNFVK

-196 NLKNSNFGLMKRSY
+196 NLTNSNFGLMKRSY
-210 TDLEANNVVMVQ
+210 TDLEANNVVIVQ

-241 LKFASDYIST
+241 LKFAGDYIST
-251 DVQGKDPLEAGTI
+251 DVQGKDPLEAATI

-271 KYGDGEKGLVDYKLS
+271 KYGDGEKG
-286 VQNCGGNK
+286 
-294 CLVDY
+294 LVDY

-328 LQVDIDAIDKL
+328 LQVDIDSIDKL
-339 LKNEFDFS
+339 LKNEFDSS
-347 QDEEW
+347 QGEEW
-352 TKAKEAL
+352 EQAKETLKKQQAEIQTML
-359 EKQKTELE
+359 E
-367 QLKQE
+367 E
-372 AEKNG
+372 AKKNG

-390 KNSNLNLSAND
+390 KNLNLNLSAND

-524 GAMYGATI
+524 GAMYGATV

-539 DDVLWGT
+539 DDVLWGA

-595 QDNVQTDGAYNSDY
+595 QDNVQIDGAYNSDY

-658 IDSMKNNSV
+658 IDSIKNNSV

-712 FTSIEANNKKKTYGQ
+712 FTSVEANNKKKTYGQ

>member
-26 QEINLTESSD
+26 QEINLTQSSD

-97 NGQNPAYVTNLN
+97 NDQNPVYVTNLN

-114 VKTTDIVLQAFAP
+114 VKTTDIVLQASAP
-127 SVINGDLTMTSSG
+127 SVINGNLTMTSSG
-140 GEAITEDE
+140 GGAITEDE

-184 TYGNFVK
+184 AYGNFVK

-196 NLKNSNFGLMKRSY
+196 NLTNSNFGLMKRSY
-210 TDLEANNVVMVQ
+210 TDLEANNVVIVQ

-241 LKFASDYIST
+241 LKFAGDYIST
-251 DVQGKDPLEAGTI
+251 DVQGKDPLEAVTI

-271 KYGDGEKGLVDYKLS
+271 KYGDGEKG
-286 VQNCGGNK
+286 
-294 CLVDY
+294 LVDY

-328 LQVDIDAIDKL
+328 LQVDIDTIDKL
-339 LKNEFDFS
+339 LKNEFDS
-347 QDEEW
+347 NQGEEW
-352 TKAKEAL
+352 EQAKETLKKQQAELQTML
-359 EKQKTELE
+359 E
-367 QLKQE
+367 E
-372 AEKNG
+372 AKKNG

-390 KNSNLNLSAND
+390 KNLNLNLSAND

-524 GAMYGATI
+524 GAMYGATV

-539 DDVLWGT
+539 DDVLWGA

-712 FTSIEANNKKKTYGQ
+712 FTSVEANNKKKTYGQ

>member
-26 QEINLTESSD
+26 QEINLTQSSD

-41 EENGKDINLKN
+41 EENGNDINLKN

-127 SVINGDLTMTSSG
+127 SVINGNLTMTSSG
-140 GEAITEDE
+140 AGTITEDE

-196 NLKNSNFGLMKRSY
+196 NLTNSNFGLMKRSY
-210 TDLEANNVVMVQ
+210 TDLEANNVVIVQ

-241 LKFASDYIST
+241 VKFLNDYVST
-251 DVQGKDPLEAGTI
+251 DLHGKDVIETGAV

-271 KYGDGEKGLVDYKLS
+271 EYGDGKKGLVDYKLS

-294 CLVDY
+294 CLV
-299 KLSVQNCGGNKCLV
+299 V
-313 INGGAT
+313 NGGAT
-319 AAAKDKLVQ
+319 AAAKDKLTQ
-328 LQVDIDAIDKL
+328 LKVDINAIDKL
-339 LKNEFDFS
+339 LKNEFDSS

-352 TKAKEAL
+352 KQAKEAL

-367 QLKQE
+367 KLQQE
-372 AEKNG
+372 AMQNG

-390 KNSNLNLSAND
+390 KNLNLNLSAND

-524 GAMYGATI
+524 GAMYGATV

-539 DDVLWGT
+539 DDVLWGA

-595 QDNVQTDGAYNSDY
+595 QDNVQIDGAYNSDY

-712 FTSIEANNKKKTYGQ
+712 FTSVEANNKKKTYGQ

>member
-26 QEINLTESSD
+26 QEINLTQSSD

-41 EENGKDINLKN
+41 EENGNDINLKN

-59 DLNIKMG
+59 DLSIKMG

-97 NGQNPAYVTNLN
+97 NGQNPVYVTNLN

-114 VKTTDIVLQAFAP
+114 VKTTDIVLQASAP
-127 SVINGDLTMTSSG
+127 SVINGNLTMTSSG
-140 GEAITEDE
+140 AETITEDE

-157 NGAVEGKS
+157 NGNGAVEGKS

-184 TYGNFVK
+184 AYGNFVK

-196 NLKNSNFGLMKRSY
+196 NLTNSNFGLMKRSY
-210 TDLEANNVVMVQ
+210 TDLEANNVVIVQ

-241 LKFASDYIST
+241 LKFAGDYIST
-251 DVQGKDPLEAGTI
+251 DVQGKDPLEAVTI

-271 KYGDGEKGLVDYKLS
+271 KYGDGEKG
-286 VQNCGGNK
+286 
-294 CLVDY
+294 LVDY

-328 LQVDIDAIDKL
+328 LQVDIDTIDKL
-339 LKNEFDFS
+339 LKNEFDSS
-347 QDEEW
+347 QGEEW
-352 TKAKEAL
+352 EQAKETLKKQQAEIQTML
-359 EKQKTELE
+359 E
-367 QLKQE
+367 E
-372 AEKNG
+372 AKKNG

-390 KNSNLNLSAND
+390 KNLNLNLSAND

-524 GAMYGATI
+524 GAMYGATV

-539 DDVLWGT
+539 DDVLWGA

-595 QDNVQTDGAYNSDY
+595 QDNVQIDGAYNSDY

-712 FTSIEANNKKKTYGQ
+712 FTSVEANNKKKTYGQ

>member
-26 QEINLTESSD
+26 QEINLTQSSD

-97 NGQNPAYVTNLN
+97 NDQNPVYVTNLN

-114 VKTTDIVLQAFAP
+114 VKTTDIVLQASAP
-127 SVINGDLTMTSSG
+127 SVINGNLTMTSSG
-140 GEAITEDE
+140 GGAITEDE

-157 NGAVEGKS
+157 NGNGAVEGKS

-170 TINGNFTADKTLFA
+170 TINGNFAADKTLFA
-184 TYGNFVK
+184 AYGNFVK

-196 NLKNSNFGLMKRSY
+196 NLTNSNFGLMKRSY
-210 TDLEANNVVMVQ
+210 TDLEANNVVIVQ

-241 LKFASDYIST
+241 LKFAGDYIST

-294 CLVDY
+294 CLV
-299 KLSVQNCGGNKCLV
+299 

-328 LQVDIDAIDKL
+328 LQVDIDTIDKL
-339 LKNEFDFS
+339 LKNEFDSS
-347 QDEEW
+347 QGEEW
-352 TKAKEAL
+352 EQAKETLKKQQAEIQTML
-359 EKQKTELE
+359 E
-367 QLKQE
+367 E

-524 GAMYGATI
+524 GAMYGATV

-539 DDVLWGT
+539 DDVLWGA

-595 QDNVQTDGAYNSDY
+595 QDNVQIDGAYNSDY

-712 FTSIEANNKKKTYGQ
+712 FTSVEANNKKKTYGQ

>member
-18 LLYSSAFA
+18 LLYSGAFA
-26 QEINLTESSD
+26 AEITFNSD
-36 VGNYF
+36 SDLNTHF
-41 EENGKDINLKN
+41 DINEKDNVATFKN
-52 PDKYKGQ
+52 ENYKNQ
-59 DLNIKMG
+59 DLTFKINTLAFEDAHEDAKI
-66 VWDLP
+66 
-71 NDDYDSADYR
+71 
-81 LNIDIG
+81 NIDLG
-87 KNNTLSFTHN
+87 NNSLTLENTRNS
-97 NGQNPAYVTNLN
+97 GGE
-109 ATAKE
+109 TAALVRNFNVDAKDF
-114 VKTTDIVLQAFAP
+114 KTTDIGLSYFNAGI
-127 SVINGDLTMTSSG
+127 INANFTMV
-140 GEAITEDE
+140 
-148 KKGSGIILY
+148 GSGEDFDLDNIDKNKASSLLIF
-157 NGAVEGKS
+157 NGSRENTNDTV
-165 ANGSL
+165 NGSL
-170 TINGNFTADKTLFA
+170 TVNGDFSA
-184 TYGNFVK
+184 TNSAIVSMKSDTFK

-196 NLKNSNFGLMKRSY
+196 TIEKSGLGFLSQSYSNLDVNDFIALR
-210 TDLEANNVVMVQ
+210 
-222 AKDFNENI
+222 AKDIKTDKLNDET
-230 LKANNNAGALL
+230 NAGALILKTASSYINENL
-241 LKFASDYIST
+241 LNGDDSIAYL
-251 DVQGKDPLEAGTI
+251 DVT
-264 IDISDED
+264 DED
-271 KYGDGEKGLVDYKLS
+271 NKYGGVFVDYKLS
-286 VQNCGGNK
+286 LKNCGG
-294 CLVDY
+294 D
-299 KLSVQNCGGNKCLV
+299 KCLV

-319 AAAKDKLVQ
+319 AAAKKLTNQ
-328 LQVDIDAIDKL
+328 IAVDLEAITRIIDDL
-339 LKNEFDFS
+339 DNE
-347 QDEEW
+347 Q
-352 TKAKEAL
+352 AKEAL

-524 GAMYGATI
+524 GAMYGATV

-539 DDVLWGT
+539 DDVLWGA

-576 VAPQWELNLKA
+576 IAPQWELNLKA

-595 QDNVQTDGAYNSDY
+595 QDNVQVDGAYNSDY

-667 SVEVGA
+667 SIEVGA

-712 FTSIEANNKKKTYGQ
+712 FTSVEANNKKKTYGQ

>member
-26 QEINLTESSD
+26 QEINLTQSSD
-36 VGNYF
+36 IGNYF

-59 DLNIKMG
+59 DLSIKMG

-71 NDDYDSADYR
+71 DDYDSDDYR

-97 NGQNPAYVTNLN
+97 NGQNPVYVTNLN

-140 GEAITEDE
+140 AGAITEDE

-157 NGAVEGKS
+157 NGAGETQS

-184 TYGNFVK
+184 AYGNFVK

-196 NLKNSNFGLMKRSY
+196 NLTNSNFRLIKRSY
-210 TDLEANNVVMVQ
+210 TDLEANNVVIVQ

-241 LKFASDYIST
+241 VKFLNDYVST
-251 DVQGKDPLEAGTI
+251 DLHGKDDIETGAV

-271 KYGDGEKGLVDYKLS
+271 KYGDGEKG
-286 VQNCGGNK
+286 
-294 CLVDY
+294 LVDY

-328 LQVDIDAIDKL
+328 LQVDIDTIDKL
-339 LKNEFDFS
+339 LKNEFDSS
-347 QDEEW
+347 QGEEW
-352 TKAKEAL
+352 EQAKETLKKQQAEIQTML
-359 EKQKTELE
+359 E
-367 QLKQE
+367 E
-372 AEKNG
+372 AKKNG

-390 KNSNLNLSAND
+390 KNLNLNLSAND

-417 IGADLASREGVKLA
+417 IGADLANREGVKLA

-524 GAMYGATI
+524 GAMYGATV

-539 DDVLWGT
+539 DDVLWGA

-595 QDNVQTDGAYNSDY
+595 QDNVQIDGAYNSDY

-712 FTSIEANNKKKTYGQ
+712 FTSVEANNKKKTYGQ

>member
-26 QEINLTESSD
+26 QEINLTQSSD

-59 DLNIKMG
+59 DLSIKMG

-97 NGQNPAYVTNLN
+97 NGQNPVYVTNLN

-114 VKTTDIVLQAFAP
+114 VKTTDIVLQASAP
-127 SVINGDLTMTSSG
+127 SVINGNLTMTSSG
-140 GEAITEDE
+140 AGTITEDE

-157 NGAVEGKS
+157 NGNGAVEGKS

-184 TYGNFVK
+184 AYGNFVK

-196 NLKNSNFGLMKRSY
+196 NLTNSNFGLMKRSY
-210 TDLEANNVVMVQ
+210 TDLEANNVVIVQ

-241 LKFASDYIST
+241 LKFAGDYIST
-251 DVQGKDPLEAGTI
+251 DVQGKDPLEAVTI

-294 CLVDY
+294 CLV
-299 KLSVQNCGGNKCLV
+299 V
-313 INGGAT
+313 NGGAT
-319 AAAKDKLVQ
+319 AAAKDKLTQ
-328 LQVDIDAIDKL
+328 LKVDINAIDKL
-339 LKNEFDFS
+339 LKNEFDSS

-352 TKAKEAL
+352 KQAKEAL

-367 QLKQE
+367 KLQQE
-372 AEKNG
+372 AMQNG

-390 KNSNLNLSAND
+390 KNLNLNLSAND

-524 GAMYGATI
+524 GAMYGATV

-539 DDVLWGT
+539 DDVLWGA

-576 VAPQWELNLKA
+576 IAPQWELNLKA

-595 QDNVQTDGAYNSDY
+595 QDNVQIDGAYNSDY

-712 FTSIEANNKKKTYGQ
+712 FTSVEANNKKKTYGQ

>member
-18 LLYSSAFA
+18 LLYSGAFA
-26 QEINLTESSD
+26 AEITFNSD
-36 VGNYF
+36 SDLNTHF
-41 EENGKDINLKN
+41 DINEKDNVATFKN
-52 PDKYKGQ
+52 ENYKNQ
-59 DLNIKMG
+59 DLTFKINT
-66 VWDLP
+66 LAF
-71 NDDYDSADYR
+71 DDAPEDAKI
-81 LNIDIG
+81 NIDLG
-87 KNNTLSFTHN
+87 NNSLTLENTRNS
-97 NGQNPAYVTNLN
+97 GGE
-109 ATAKE
+109 TAALVRNFNVDAKDF
-114 VKTTDIVLQAFAP
+114 KTTDIGLSYFNAGI
-127 SVINGDLTMTSSG
+127 INANFTMV
-140 GEAITEDE
+140 
-148 KKGSGIILY
+148 GSGEDFDLDNIIDKNKASSLLIF
-157 NGAVEGKS
+157 NGSRENTNDTV
-165 ANGSL
+165 NGSL
-170 TINGNFTADKTLFA
+170 TVNGDFSA
-184 TYGNFVK
+184 TNSAIVSMKSDTFK

-196 NLKNSNFGLMKRSY
+196 TIEKSGLRFLSQSYSNLDVNDFIALR
-210 TDLEANNVVMVQ
+210 
-222 AKDFNENI
+222 AKDIKTDKLNDET
-230 LKANNNAGALL
+230 NAGALILKTASSYIDESL
-241 LKFASDYIST
+241 LNDDDYVASL
-251 DVQGKDPLEAGTI
+251 DVTA
-264 IDISDED
+264 ED
-271 KYGDGEKGLVDYKLS
+271 NKYGGVFVDYKLS
-286 VQNCGGNK
+286 LKNCGG
-294 CLVDY
+294 D
-299 KLSVQNCGGNKCLV
+299 KCLV

-319 AAAKDKLVQ
+319 AAAKKLTNQ
-328 LQVDIDAIDKL
+328 IAVDLEAITRIIDGLD
-339 LKNEFDFS
+339 NE
-347 QDEEW
+347 Q
-352 TKAKEAL
+352 AKEAL
-359 EKQKTELE
+359 QEQKTELE

-524 GAMYGATI
+524 GAMYGATV

-539 DDVLWGT
+539 DDVLWGA

-595 QDNVQTDGAYNSDY
+595 QDNVQIDGAYNSDY

>member
-26 QEINLTESSD
+26 AEITFNSD
-36 VGNYF
+36 SDLNTHF
-41 EENGKDINLKN
+41 DINEKDNVATFKN
-52 PDKYKGQ
+52 ENYKNQ
-59 DLNIKMG
+59 DLTFKINT
-66 VWDLP
+66 LAF
-71 NDDYDSADYR
+71 DDAHEDAKI
-81 LNIDIG
+81 NIDLG
-87 KNNTLSFTHN
+87 NNSLTLENTRNSS
-97 NGQNPAYVTNLN
+97 GE
-109 ATAKE
+109 TAALVRNFNVDAKDF
-114 VKTTDIVLQAFAP
+114 KTTDIGLSYFNAGI
-127 SVINGDLTMTSSG
+127 INANFTMV
-140 GEAITEDE
+140 
-148 KKGSGIILY
+148 GSGEDFDLDNIDKNKASSLLIF
-157 NGAVEGKS
+157 NGSRENTNDTV
-165 ANGSL
+165 NGSL
-170 TINGNFTADKTLFA
+170 TVNGDFSA
-184 TYGNFVK
+184 TNSAIVSMKSDTFK

-196 NLKNSNFGLMKRSY
+196 TIEESGLGFLSQSYSNL
-210 TDLEANNVVMVQ
+210 DANDFIVLR
-222 AKDFNENI
+222 AKDIKTDKLNDET
-230 LKANNNAGALL
+230 NAGALILKSGSSYIDESL
-241 LKFASDYIST
+241 LNGDDSIASL
-251 DVQGKDPLEAGTI
+251 DVTA
-264 IDISDED
+264 ED
-271 KYGDGEKGLVDYKLS
+271 NKYGGVFVDYKLS
-286 VQNCGGNK
+286 LKNCGG
-294 CLVDY
+294 D
-299 KLSVQNCGGNKCLV
+299 KCLV

-319 AAAKDKLVQ
+319 AAAKKLTNQ
-328 LQVDIDAIDKL
+328 IAVDLEAITRIIDDL
-339 LKNEFDFS
+339 DNE
-347 QDEEW
+347 Q
-352 TKAKEAL
+352 AKEAL
-359 EKQKTELE
+359 QEQKTELE
-367 QLKQE
+367 KLQQE
-372 AEKNG
+372 AMQNG

-390 KNSNLNLSAND
+390 KNLNLNLSAND

-524 GAMYGATI
+524 GAMYGATV

-539 DDVLWGT
+539 DDVLWGA

-595 QDNVQTDGAYNSDY
+595 QDNVQIDGAYNSDY

-712 FTSIEANNKKKTYGQ
+712 FTSVEANNKKKTYGQ

>member
-26 QEINLTESSD
+26 QEINLTQSSD

-97 NGQNPAYVTNLN
+97 NGQNPVYVTNLN

-114 VKTTDIVLQAFAP
+114 VKTTDIVLQASAP
-127 SVINGDLTMTSSG
+127 SVINGNLTMTSSG
-140 GEAITEDE
+140 AGTITEDE

-157 NGAVEGKS
+157 NGNGAVEGKS

-184 TYGNFVK
+184 AYGNFVK

-196 NLKNSNFGLMKRSY
+196 NLTNSNFGLMKRSY
-210 TDLEANNVVMVQ
+210 TDLEANNVVIVQ

-241 LKFASDYIST
+241 LKFAGDYIST
-251 DVQGKDPLEAGTI
+251 DVQGKDPLEAVTI

-271 KYGDGEKGLVDYKLS
+271 KYGDGEKG
-286 VQNCGGNK
+286 
-294 CLVDY
+294 LVDY

-328 LQVDIDAIDKL
+328 LQVDIDTIDKL
-339 LKNEFDFS
+339 LKNEFDSS
-347 QDEEW
+347 QGEEW
-352 TKAKEAL
+352 EQAKETLQEQKTKL
-359 EKQKTELE
+359 EKLQ
-367 QLKQE
+367 QE
-372 AEKNG
+372 AMQNG

-524 GAMYGATI
+524 GAMYGATV

-539 DDVLWGT
+539 DDVLWGA

-595 QDNVQTDGAYNSDY
+595 QDNVQIDGAYNSDY

-619 AGRVFDFSDNTLF
+619 AGRVFDLSDNTLF

-658 IDSMKNNSV
+658 IDSIKNNSV

-712 FTSIEANNKKKTYGQ
+712 FTSVEANNKKKTYGQ

>member
-18 LLYSSAFA
+18 LLYSGAFA
-26 QEINLTESSD
+26 AEITFNSD
-36 VGNYF
+36 SDLNTHF
-41 EENGKDINLKN
+41 DINEKDNVATFKN
-52 PDKYKGQ
+52 ENYKNQ
-59 DLNIKMG
+59 DLTFKINT
-66 VWDLP
+66 LAF
-71 NDDYDSADYR
+71 DDAPEDAKI
-81 LNIDIG
+81 NIDLG
-87 KNNTLSFTHN
+87 NNSLTLENTRNS
-97 NGQNPAYVTNLN
+97 GGE
-109 ATAKE
+109 TAALVRNFNVDAKDF
-114 VKTTDIVLQAFAP
+114 KTTDIGLNYFNAGI
-127 SVINGDLTMTSSG
+127 INANFTMV
-140 GEAITEDE
+140 
-148 KKGSGIILY
+148 GSGEDFDLDNIDKNKASSLLIF
-157 NGAVEGKS
+157 NGSRENTNDTV
-165 ANGSL
+165 NGSL
-170 TINGNFTADKTLFA
+170 TVNGDFSA
-184 TYGNFVK
+184 TNSAIVSMKSDTFK

-196 NLKNSNFGLMKRSY
+196 TIEKSGLGFLSQSYSNLDVNDFIALR
-210 TDLEANNVVMVQ
+210 
-222 AKDFNENI
+222 AKDIKTDKLNDET
-230 LKANNNAGALL
+230 NAGALILKSASSYIDESL
-241 LKFASDYIST
+241 LNDHDYVASL
-251 DVQGKDPLEAGTI
+251 DVTA
-264 IDISDED
+264 ED
-271 KYGDGEKGLVDYKLS
+271 NKYGGVFVDYKLS
-286 VQNCGGNK
+286 LKNCGG
-294 CLVDY
+294 D
-299 KLSVQNCGGNKCLV
+299 KCLV

-319 AAAKDKLVQ
+319 AAAKKLTNQ
-328 LQVDIDAIDKL
+328 IAVDLEAITRIIDGLD
-339 LKNEFDFS
+339 NE
-347 QDEEW
+347 Q
-352 TKAKEAL
+352 AKEAL
-359 EKQKTELE
+359 QEQKTELE

-524 GAMYGATI
+524 GAMYGATV

-539 DDVLWGT
+539 DDVLWGA

-595 QDNVQTDGAYNSDY
+595 QDNVQIDGAYNSDY

-712 FTSIEANNKKKTYGQ
+712 FTSVEANNKKKTYGQ

>member
-26 QEINLTESSD
+26 QEINLTQSSD

-71 NDDYDSADYR
+71 DDYDSDDYR

-97 NGQNPAYVTNLN
+97 NGQNPVYVTNLN

-127 SVINGDLTMTSSG
+127 SVINGNLTMTSSG
-140 GEAITEDE
+140 AETITEDE

-157 NGAVEGKS
+157 NGNGAVEGKS

-184 TYGNFVK
+184 AYGNFVK

-196 NLKNSNFGLMKRSY
+196 NLTNSNFGLMKRSY
-210 TDLEANNVVMVQ
+210 TDLEANNVVIVQ

-241 LKFASDYIST
+241 LKFAGDYIST
-251 DVQGKDPLEAGTI
+251 DVQGKDPLEAITI

-294 CLVDY
+294 CLV
-299 KLSVQNCGGNKCLV
+299 

-328 LQVDIDAIDKL
+328 FQVDIDTIDKL
-339 LKNEFDFS
+339 LKNEFDSS
-347 QDEEW
+347 QGEEW
-352 TKAKEAL
+352 EQAKETLKKQQAEIQTML
-359 EKQKTELE
+359 E
-367 QLKQE
+367 E
-372 AEKNG
+372 AKKNG

-524 GAMYGATI
+524 GAMYGATV

-539 DDVLWGT
+539 DDVLWGA

-595 QDNVQTDGAYNSDY
+595 QDNVQIDGAYNSDY

-658 IDSMKNNSV
+658 IDSIKNNSV

-712 FTSIEANNKKKTYGQ
+712 FTSVEANNKKKTYGQ